1 MASKPTSSA
10 ASFRLFLLTL
20 MVVQNSSVVL
30 LGRYTRSSSGKSE
43 MYVVNHLILTTEFM
57 KLVFSAILEYS
68 VTKGQLIKSIKENI
82 IDVPLDFLRILVPSL
97 LYLVQ
102 NTLLYVALSNLSAP
116 LFQVTYQTKVLTTA
130 LVSVVML
137 NRRYSLQ
144 QWVCLFFLG
153 IGVAVVLLGESHAN
167 QSSEETE
174 EADADA
180 EEKEESDKPEQSL
193 SIGLVSVFIACLSSA
208 LAGVY
213 FEKVLKKS
221 TKNEFGKER
230 PPVSVWMRNFQ
241 LAFFSVVIA
250 IGQYTTLSGDEAEK
264 PFLFGFNSTVWVL
277 CLLQAGGGLL
287 VAAVIKYADNVLKG
301 LATGVSVIVSSA
313 CAVILFGTA
322 LGVQFLAGAFIIL
335 ASVYFFANDLPT
347 CLAGKESGSKKE
359 DIEMKPLVLPK

>member
-30 LGRYTRSSSGKSE
+30 LGRYSRSSSGKSE
-43 MYVVNHLILTTEFM
+43 IEEEKIFKRNFVCPSNFPWKNVIAQ
-57 KLVFSAILEYS
+57 LVFSAILEYN

-137 NRRYSLQ
+137 NRRYSFK

-193 SIGLVSVFIACLSSA
+193 FIGLVSVLIACLSSA

-213 FEKVLKKS
+213 FEK
-221 TKNEFGKER
+221 
-230 PPVSVWMRNFQ
+230 
-241 LAFFSVVIA
+241 
-250 IGQYTTLSGDEAEK
+250 
-264 PFLFGFNSTVWVL
+264 
-277 CLLQAGGGLL
+277 
-287 VAAVIKYADNVLKG
+287 
-301 LATGVSVIVSSA
+301 
-313 CAVILFGTA
+313 
-322 LGVQFLAGAFIIL
+322 
-335 ASVYFFANDLPT
+335 
-347 CLAGKESGSKKE
+347 
-359 DIEMKPLVLPK
+359 